1 MKDNKKKK
9 DRRKYPQG
17 SAASHAGQNS
27 GNHGGHAGHPR
38 SRSSKLLKNRKT
50 LLMDLVSSKNYEP
63 MRLKDIAML
72 LQVPKAKRSELAE
85 VMEIL
90 VKEGNIDVISDGRY
104 QKSRGAS
111 TTTEKREKR
120 DRRAGEQ
127 GRRGRDDRFRRKNGK
142 DGDTE
147 KKPRIQTVDIQAV
160 VDAYQIPEEFPAR
173 VITQAEKCPEEV
185 IPNDYNGRL
194 DLKSWQMVTIDGE
207 DAKDLDD
214 AVSVTKA
221 GDTWTLGVHIA
232 DVSNYVQENSALDR
246 EALKRGTSVYLPDR
260 VIPMLPKRLSNGICS
275 LNEGQERLALSC
287 IMTINEKGRMIGHQ
301 IAETVIRVDRRMTYT
316 AVNAILTEPEAHPEL
331 LEEYHELVPMFRQM
345 QELSALI
352 RSCRKERGAIDFEFP
367 ESKVILDAE
376 GTPVEIRP
384 YPSNV
389 ATRMIEDF
397 MLMANET
404 VAEEYC
410 TREIP
415 FLYRTHDKPD
425 GDRMEATLTLI
436 REQGIKA
443 EKRSHEI
450 TPGEVQKILTSI
462 EGTPE
467 EPLIS
472 RLLLRSM
479 ARAIYTP
486 ECSGHFGLAASYY
499 CHFTSPIRR
508 YPDLQIHRI
517 IKENIHG
524 GMKDKRID
532 HYQKILPEVAEQ
544 TSALERRADDA
555 EREVEKMKKAEY
567 MEQFV
572 GKDFEGTISGLT
584 TWGMYVE
591 LPNTIEGMIR
601 VADIPGDY
609 YYYDEDLHR
618 MVGEQTGKVYKMG
631 EPLRII
637 VAGVD
642 KLTRTIDFV
651 LYQEDE
657 DGNPILPSLEKK
669 SPKERISAR
678 EKKAMAAKSAGK
690 SRNSGKDGK
699 SGRGRADRGTRR
711 AKERKAKKKV
721 AKRRT
726 RR

>member
-90 VKEGNIDVISDGRY
+90 VKEGKIDVISDGRY

-160 VDAYQIPEEFPAR
+160 VDVYQIPEEFPAR

-287 IMTINEKGRMIGHQ
+287 IMTINEKGRVIGHQ

-316 AVNAILTEPEAHPEL
+316 AVNTILTEPEAHPEL

-436 REQGIKA
+436 REQGIKV

-517 IKENIHG
+517 IKDDLRGRLDKG
-524 GMKDKRID
+524 GRIGK
-532 HYQKILPEVAEQ
+532 YSSILQHVAEQ
-544 TSALERRADDA
+544 SSAMEQRAAEA
-555 EREVEKMKKAEY
+555 EREAVKLKKAEY
-567 MEQFV
+567 MLEHV
-572 GKDFEGTISGLT
+572 GEEYDGVISGVT
-584 TWGMYVE
+584 GWGFYVE
-591 LPNTIEGMIR
+591 LPNTVEGLVHIMTLK
-601 VADIPGDY
+601 DDY
-609 YYYDEDLHR
+609 YNFDEENYRL
-618 MVGEQTGKVYKMG
+618 VGEQHGRVFRLG
-631 EPLRII
+631 EPVR
-637 VAGVD
+637 VRVRNAEPAN
-642 KLTRTIDFV
+642 RTIDFTYV
-651 LYQEDE
+651 
-657 DGNPILPSLEKK
+657 EK
-669 SPKERISAR
+669 ET
-678 EKKAMAAKSAGK
+678 E
-690 SRNSGKDGK
+690 
-699 SGRGRADRGTRR
+699 T
-711 AKERKAKKKV
+711 E
-721 AKRRT
+721 
-726 RR
+726 